1 MTKRHELTDAQW
13 EKIKPLLPP
22 EKPKTGRTNHDHRTL
37 LNGMICRAKTGTPWR
52 DLPERY
58 GKWKTVYSRR
68 IRWRD
73 AGVWQRVWEA
83 LQQDANREGEV
94 TWEIHFIDS
103 TIVRAHQHAAGAK
116 KCGGNRSLQAKSGWV
131 DTESPCAGRWQG
143 TTVHV
148 WAHARSAARRN
159 DG

>member
-1 MTKRHELTDAQW
+1 MTKRHELTDTQW

-37 LNGMICRAKTGTPWR
+37 LNGMIWRAKTGTPWR

-58 GKWKTVYSRR
+58 GKWKTVYSRWL
-68 IRWRD
+68 RWRD

-83 LQQDANREGEV
+83 LQQEADHNGEV
-94 TWEIHFIDS
+94 AWEIHFIDS

-116 KCGGNRSLQAKSGWV
+116 KV
-131 DTESPCAGRWQG
+131 
-143 TTVHV
+143 
-148 WAHARSAARRN
+148 RRQPKP
-159 DG
+159 